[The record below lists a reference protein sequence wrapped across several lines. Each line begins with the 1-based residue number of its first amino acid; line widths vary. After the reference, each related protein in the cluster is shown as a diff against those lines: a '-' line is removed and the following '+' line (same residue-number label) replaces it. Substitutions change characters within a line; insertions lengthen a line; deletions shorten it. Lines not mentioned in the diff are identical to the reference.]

1 MKEEIQ
7 KVVDRH
13 DLTEEEARRVMNAM
27 LSGEASQAQLGAF
40 LTAMRM
46 KGETLEELTGFASVL
61 KEKAQHISPKIEN
74 YLDLV
79 GTGGDRTF
87 TFNISTTAAFVA
99 AGAGLPIAKHGNRS
113 ISSKSGCQYFSNT
126 RNSYK
131 MCRRSGNWIYVCTKF

>member
-46 KGETLEELTGFASVL
+46 LSLI
-61 KEKAQHISPKIEN
+61 HI
-74 YLDLV
+74 
-79 GTGGDRTF
+79 
-87 TFNISTTAAFVA
+87 
-99 AGAGLPIAKHGNRS
+99 
-113 ISSKSGCQYFSNT
+113 
-126 RNSYK
+126 
-131 MCRRSGNWIYVCTKF
+131 